1 MKALFELNLSY
12 LVKEFYK
19 KLDKTRRK
27 LFVFTCFQHFSSVRF
42 LPTQDELLYAGQC
55 TKGGYN
61 HIEG

>member
-1 MKALFELNLSY
+1 MKALFESNLLY

-19 KLDKTRRK
+19 KLDKTCRK
-27 LFVFTCFQHFSSVRF
+27 LFVFTCFQHFSSASF
-42 LPTQDELLYAGQC
+42 PHKTNFYKKAGQC